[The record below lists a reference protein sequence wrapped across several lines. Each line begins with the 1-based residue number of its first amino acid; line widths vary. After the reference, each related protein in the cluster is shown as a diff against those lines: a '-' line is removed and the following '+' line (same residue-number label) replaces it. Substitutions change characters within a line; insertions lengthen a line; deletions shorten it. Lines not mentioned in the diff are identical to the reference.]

1 MHSLIGRVPDL
12 ESGGSEFE
20 SRCADLICDD
30 SLIGRVFGCDPKDMG
45 SIPVHHNLIATLK
58 LCFRVWPNG
67 KAFDFDSGNGSSIL
81 PTLSYCHTCFQTY
94 KKNAQSFP

>member
-20 SRCADLICDD
+20 SRCADTCGD

-45 SIPVHHNLIATLK
+45 SIPVHHSHLFVTNLGYGLMVRRLTLTQEMEVR
-58 LCFRVWPNG
+58 F
-67 KAFDFDSGNGSSIL
+67 FL
-81 PTLSYCHTCFQTY
+81 P
-94 KKNAQSFP
+94 